1 MIYYTDNT
9 TEEHDL
15 SGISGG
21 TENPSSEILKFVKL
35 SDGTYGV
42 RANDTVNIKD
52 LDSVYIT
59 ATYKGI
65 AVTQIM
71 AEGFKDAISLESITL
86 PDSITKINQYAFN
99 NCNVLKNIDLPSDLT
114 YIGEFAFYGCNSL
127 SSLNLNMSKNW
138 VVSVYAGDMS
148 HSYYDAS
155 NGGTT
160 TLTVKY
166 GNRNVGIDMSTDK
179 KTANF
184 FTNTIYVDSTYS
196 YFYGY
201 RSVWKCIE

>member
-1 MIYYTDNT
+1 M
-9 TEEHDL
+9 
-15 SGISGG
+15 
-21 TENPSSEILKFVKL
+21 
-35 SDGTYGV
+35 
-42 RANDTVNIKD
+42 
-52 LDSVYIT
+52 
-59 ATYKGI
+59 
-65 AVTQIM
+65 
-71 AEGFKDAISLESITL
+71 
-86 PDSITKINQYAFN
+86 
-99 NCNVLKNIDLPSDLT
+99 LKNIDLPSDLT

-148 HSYYDAS
+148 HRYYDAS

-166 GNRNVGIDMSTDK
+166 GNRNVGFDLSTDK

-184 FTNTIYVDSTYS
+184 FTNTIYVDSS